1 MAILS
6 CLTRDDDIRAARR
19 APCCLLEEAT
29 ALSADD
35 VAAGNIAIQGDKLD
49 ALRALLSFCAGV
61 GGTSISLRNITGGR
75 HFSAIMTTSNL
86 PEGISGYGEVRNHVA

>member
-19 APCCLLEEAT
+19 AQCCLLEEAT

-35 VAAGNIAIQGDKLD
+35 AAAGNIAIQGDKLD
-49 ALRALLSFCAGV
+49 ALRALLSFCAGRRRY
-61 GGTSISLRNITGGR
+61 IHIAPKYNRRPAFQR
-75 HFSAIMTTSNL
+75 HNGNL
-86 PEGISGYGEVRNHVA
+86 EFA